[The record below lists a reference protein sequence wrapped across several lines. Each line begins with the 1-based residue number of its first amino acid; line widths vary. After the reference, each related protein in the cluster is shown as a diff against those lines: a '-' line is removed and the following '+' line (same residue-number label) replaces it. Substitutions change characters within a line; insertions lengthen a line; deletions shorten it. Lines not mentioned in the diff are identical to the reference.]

1 MKCFH
6 LDDLKLCQNRAKK
19 WQVSSWCEM
28 SVFHLRPLGLCFLSP
43 VKWGIWTR
51 IATLSPGALII
62 WDVCLS
68 NYTLVADCSTL
79 WGKSMNKVW
88 VTNSWSSLKF
98 MPIKSMMPNNHLFL
112 CHPLLHM
119 PSIFP
124 SIRVFSNESSLHIRW
139 PNIGVSAST
148 SVLPMNTSFEVFMN
162 RWTDLL

>member
-28 SVFHLRPLGLCFLSP
+28 SVFHLRPLGLCLLSP

-88 VTNSWSSLKF
+88 VGCGSFSLWRWIRGLQASLFDNSASSVPDMTNRYVWWWCRSST
-98 MPIKSMMPNNHLFL
+98 IG
-112 CHPLLHM
+112 
-119 PSIFP
+119 
-124 SIRVFSNESSLHIRW
+124 ESSF
-139 PNIGVSAST
+139 GSGST
-148 SVLPMNTSFEVFMN
+148 SWGESMVINCLALVLM
-162 RWTDLL
+162 